1 MTKLAIIGGGN
12 MGEALLAGLLAGTE
26 PRFTAA
32 EVVVVELAEER
43 AAYLRERYGV
53 TTTAEAG
60 PAIRTAETVLL
71 TVKPY
76 HVDDLFAAVAD
87 DVNDNQL
94 FVSAVGGVRIARL
107 EALLPGKPPVVRCM
121 PNTPVSVGRG
131 VVAISAGTYA
141 GDAELDYAQSLFDP
155 VGKVVRVEETR
166 MDAITALSGSGPAY
180 YFFLTEALIEAGILL
195 GLPRPLA
202 EELVKANAA
211 GAAEMLQVPD
221 ADAVRM
227 RAAVT
232 SPGGATIAA
241 IRQFE
246 ERGVRA
252 AVMAAIEAARDR
264 AAEMGR

>member
-12 MGEALLAGLLAGTE
+12 MGEALLAGMLAGPE
-26 PRFTAA
+26 PKITAA
-32 EVVVVELAEER
+32 DVVVVELAEAR

-53 TTTAEAG
+53 ATTAEAG

-71 TVKPY
+71 VVKPY

-87 DVNDNQL
+87 DVNDSQL
-94 FVSAVGGVRIARL
+94 FVSAVGGVRISKL
-107 EALLPGKPPVVRCM
+107 EALLPGKPAVVRCM

-141 GDAELDYAQSLFDP
+141 GEAELDRAQELFDA

-180 YFFLTEALIEAGILL
+180 YFFLTEAMIEAGILL

-202 EELVKANAA
+202 EELVLANAA
-211 GAAEMLQVPD
+211 GAAEMLQLPD
-221 ADAVRM
+221 ADPVRM